1 MIAVLTGDV
10 VDSSRIAAERR
21 GEFIEILNTGLDDRL
36 FTSTPENPGVL
47 ATEIFRGDSFQ
58 LAIQKPE
65 LSLYT
70 ALVLM
75 LRLRVL
81 GYEAGFRVET
91 RVGIGIGEV
100 DFQDSSQPLGTW
112 SGSAFKLAGESLLEI
127 TLTSPR
133 PRLGIRTPWGSRKN
147 EGLNA
152 SLGLLSYVVERWT
165 DKECEALLGAFLYKN
180 QSQIG
185 RELGITQSAVSQR
198 LQSGGWWVSRDF
210 EKEIRR
216 QLTEHIGY
224 EP

>member
-10 VDSSRIAAERR
+10 VASSRISVDRR
-21 GEFIEILNTGLDDRL
+21 REFIEILRAGLDAGI
-36 FTSTPENPGVL
+36 FSSTPENPGVME
-47 ATEIFRGDSFQ
+47 TEIFRGDSFQ

-65 LSLYT
+65 LSLYA
-70 ALVLM
+70 ALILM

-81 GYEAGFRVET
+81 GSKAGLPIESRI
-91 RVGIGIGEV
+91 GIGIGEV
-100 DFQDSSQPLGTW
+100 DFKDPSQALGTW
-112 SGSAFKLAGESLLEI
+112 SGSAFELAGRSLLEI
-127 TLTSPR
+127 TLTSSR
-133 PRLGIRTPWGSRKN
+133 PRLGIGTPWGSRRN

-152 SLGLLSYVVERWT
+152 SLGLLSFVVERWT

-198 LQSGGWWVSRDF
+198 LQSGGWWASRDF

-216 QLTEHIGY
+216 QLTEQTRS